1 MKTILQIV
9 ASLLFFIGTS
19 QDYKKMISSGNYT
32 VQEIQNSAELYFA
45 SSDKGRGTGYKIY
58 KRWEY
63 NALRMQDESGF
74 LKSPDYYYNIL
85 ESYNAERN
93 FLQQNSRMSS
103 VASWEDLG
111 PTNWNQ
117 TSGWNPGVGR
127 ITSIA
132 FEEDNDNHIIVGS
145 QTGGV
150 WKSTDG
156 GSTWSVLTDNLSNI
170 VVYSLAID
178 PTNANNY
185 FWGTSSGVIFKST
198 DSGATWNQLADIGGG
213 DVNKI
218 LIDPTNTNKMYC
230 SAQNGGIFKSTD
242 AGVSWSLIHS
252 EASTGFD
259 IEFKPGDYNTV
270 YASGNLFFKSTD
282 GGNVF
287 QIIQSDNSLTS
298 WTQDY
303 VSGNTDWI
311 KATANQ
317 NNSVSAQSGNY
328 LAIFYQPDFSAPIT
342 RLISP
347 QLDLSGSALP
357 KLKFSYSNV
366 NWELDI
372 DELKILY
379 KTGINEN
386 WIELVHFTAES
397 ASWQDVQISLP
408 SPTADYYVAFEGK
421 SNYGRGLTLDDVS
434 VEDINL
440 GVVFS
445 DNFDQGPNVNNF
457 GTGAKMIGV
466 SSDNPNV
473 VYLLEESSGRF
484 GGFYKSIDGG
494 DNFIKLDHTG
504 KNYFGYS
511 STASDDR
518 GQAPRDMDVIVNP
531 NDANDVHIAGILSW
545 RSTDGGTNF
554 NITSQWVP
562 QNAANQNIGY
572 CHADIDIMI
581 YRNNKIFVGS
591 DGGIFVANDP
601 LNVSSAYYTD
611 LSSGLGIRQFYKI
624 GISQTNPVIVSGG
637 SQDNG
642 TSLYRTDTQWYD
654 WLGADGMETFVDHSD
669 SNILYGTSQLGSLYK
684 STNQG
689 DSYQGIGFGQSGN
702 WVTPFEQDPIA
713 LNTIYTGYSQVY
725 KSIDGGS
732 TWNSVSQD
740 FGTNLNHLK
749 IAQSNNQI
757 MYAAYGG
764 LLYRTTDGGLT
775 LWQQLT
781 SFSGSINS
789 IAIHPTNPNKIA
801 VATTSSSKVYTSS
814 DGGNTWVTALYD
826 LPDFSALA
834 LVWDTTFGE
843 DVLYLGMNYGVYY
856 LLENTTSWE
865 PYSTALPNVIVN
877 ELEVNTADDK
887 LYAGTYGRGLW
898 RVNLFNPST
907 AGLNDF
913 SADSFTL
920 FPNPTNGIFTIK
932 WNTSELVTIKI
943 FDVLG
948 KLVFYEKD
956 RNLRLNPN
964 IELNSSKG
972 MYYVRLNTNNKAITE
987 KLILK

>member
-1 MKTILQIV
+1 MKAILQIV
-9 ASLLFFIGTS
+9 VCLMFFLGRS
-19 QDYKKMISSGNYT
+19 QDYKKMISSGSYT
-32 VQEIQNSAELYFA
+32 VQEIQNAAELYFA
-45 SSDKGRGTGYKIY
+45 SSDKGRGTGYKSY

-74 LKSPDYYYNIL
+74 LKSPDYYNNTL

-93 FLQQNSRMSS
+93 LLQQNSRMSS

-132 FEEDNDNHIIVGS
+132 FEENNDNHIIVGS

-185 FWGTSSGVIFKST
+185 FWGTSSGIIFKSI

-218 LIDPTNTNKMYC
+218 LIDPTDTNKMYC
-230 SAQNGGIFKSTD
+230 SAQYGGIFKSTD
-242 AGVSWSLIHS
+242 AGVSWSRIHS
-252 EASTGFD
+252 EANTGFD

-270 YASGNLFFKSTD
+270 YASGNSFFKSTD
-282 GGNVF
+282 GGNIF
-287 QIIQSDNSLTS
+287 QIIQSDNSLAS

-328 LAIFYQPDFSAPIT
+328 LAIFYQPDFSGPIT
-342 RLISP
+342 KLISP
-347 QLDLSGSALP
+347 QLDLSGSTLP
-357 KLKFSYSNV
+357 KLKFSYSSV
-366 NWELDI
+366 NWEGDI

-386 WIELVHFTAES
+386 WIELVHYTAES
-397 ASWQDVQISLP
+397 VSWQDVEISLP
-408 SPTADYYVAFEGK
+408 SPTSDYYVAFEGK

-434 VEDINL
+434 VEDFSL

-457 GTGAKMIGV
+457 STGAKMIGV
-466 SSDNPNV
+466 SEDDPNV
-473 VYLLEESSGRF
+473 VYLLEESSGKF

-545 RSTDGGTNF
+545 RSTDGGANF

-562 QNAANQNIGY
+562 QNAASQNIGY

-601 LNVSSAYYTD
+601 LNVSSTYYTD

-642 TSLYRTDTQWYD
+642 TSLYRADTQWYD

-702 WVTPFEQDPIA
+702 WVTPFEQDPVA

-732 TWNSVSQD
+732 NWNSVSQD

-972 MYYVRLNTNNKAITE
+972 MYYVRLNTNNKAITK

>member
-1 MKTILQIV
+1 MKVILQIV
-9 ASLLFFIGTS
+9 VCLMFFLGTS
-19 QDYKKMISSGNYT
+19 QDYKKMISSGNHT
-32 VQEIQNSAELYFA
+32 VQEIQNAAELYFA
-45 SSDKGRGTGYKIY
+45 SSDKGRGTGYKSY

-74 LKSPDYYYNIL
+74 LKSPDYYYNTL
-85 ESYNAERN
+85 ENYNAEHN
-93 FLQQNSRMSS
+93 LLQQNSRISS

-132 FEEDNDNHIIVGS
+132 FEENNDNHILVGS

-170 VVYSLAID
+170 VVYSLVID

-185 FWGTSSGVIFKST
+185 FWGTSSGIIFKST

-230 SAQNGGIFKSTD
+230 SAQYGGIFKSTD
-242 AGVSWSLIHS
+242 AGVSWSRIHS
-252 EASTGFD
+252 DANTGFD
-259 IEFKPGDYNTV
+259 IEFKPDDYNTV
-270 YASGNLFFKSTD
+270 YASGNSFFKSTD

-287 QIIQSDNSLTS
+287 QIIQSDISLMS

-328 LAIFYQPDFSAPIT
+328 LAIFYQPDFSGPVT

-357 KLKFSYSNV
+357 KLKFSYSSV
-366 NWELDI
+366 NYEGDI

-386 WIELVHFTAES
+386 WIELVHYTSES
-397 ASWQDVQISLP
+397 ASWQDVEISLP
-408 SPTADYYVAFEGK
+408 SPSADYYVAFEGK

-434 VEDINL
+434 VEDFNL
-440 GVVFS
+440 GVIFS

-457 GTGAKMIGV
+457 STGAKMIGI
-466 SSDNPNV
+466 SEDDPNV
-473 VYLLEESSGRF
+473 VYLLEESSGKF
-484 GGFYKSIDGG
+484 GGFYKSTDGG
-494 DNFIKLDHTG
+494 GNFIKLDHTE

-545 RSTDGGTNF
+545 RSTDGGANF

-562 QNAANQNIGY
+562 QNAANEDIGY

-591 DGGIFVANDP
+591 DGGIFVASDP
-601 LNVSSAYYTD
+601 LNVSSTYYTD

-689 DSYQGIGFGQSGN
+689 DSYQGISFGQSGN

-732 TWNSVSQD
+732 NWNSVSQD
-740 FGTNLNHLK
+740 FGMNLNHLK

-764 LLYRTTDGGLT
+764 LLYRTTDGGSTSWL
-775 LWQQLT
+775 QLT
-781 SFSGSINS
+781 TFPGNINS

-801 VATTSSSKVYTSS
+801 VATSSSPKVYTSS

-834 LVWDTTFGE
+834 LVWDTTFGK

-865 PYSTALPNVIVN
+865 PYSIDLPNVIVN

-898 RVNLFNPST
+898 RVNLFNPTS
-907 AGLNDF
+907 AGHNDF
-913 SADSFTL
+913 VADDLTL
-920 FPNPTNGIFTIK
+920 FPNPTTGIFTIK

-943 FDVLG
+943 FDILG

-972 MYYVRLNTNNKAITE
+972 MFYVRLNTNNKEITK

>member
-1 MKTILQIV
+1 M
-9 ASLLFFIGTS
+9 
-19 QDYKKMISSGNYT
+19 
-32 VQEIQNSAELYFA
+32 
-45 SSDKGRGTGYKIY
+45 
-58 KRWEY
+58 
-63 NALRMQDESGF
+63 
-74 LKSPDYYYNIL
+74 
-85 ESYNAERN
+85 
-93 FLQQNSRMSS
+93 
-103 VASWEDLG
+103 
-111 PTNWNQ
+111 
-117 TSGWNPGVGR
+117 
-127 ITSIA
+127 
-132 FEEDNDNHIIVGS
+132 
-145 QTGGV
+145 
-150 WKSTDG
+150 
-156 GSTWSVLTDNLSNI
+156 
-170 VVYSLAID
+170 
-178 PTNANNY
+178 
-185 FWGTSSGVIFKST
+185 
-198 DSGATWNQLADIGGG
+198 
-213 DVNKI
+213 
-218 LIDPTNTNKMYC
+218 
-230 SAQNGGIFKSTD
+230 
-242 AGVSWSLIHS
+242 
-252 EASTGFD
+252 
-259 IEFKPGDYNTV
+259 
-270 YASGNLFFKSTD
+270 
-282 GGNVF
+282 
-287 QIIQSDNSLTS
+287 
-298 WTQDY
+298 
-303 VSGNTDWI
+303 
-311 KATANQ
+311 
-317 NNSVSAQSGNY
+317 
-328 LAIFYQPDFSAPIT
+328 
-342 RLISP
+342 
-347 QLDLSGSALP
+347 
-357 KLKFSYSNV
+357 
-366 NWELDI
+366 NWEGDI

-386 WIELVHFTAES
+386 WIELVHYTAES
-397 ASWQDVQISLP
+397 VSWQDVEISLP
-408 SPTADYYVAFEGK
+408 SPTSDYYVAFEGK

-434 VEDINL
+434 VEDFSL

-457 GTGAKMIGV
+457 STGAKMIGV
-466 SSDNPNV
+466 SEDDPNV
-473 VYLLEESSGRF
+473 VYLLEESSGKF
-484 GGFYKSIDGG
+484 GGFYKSTDGG

-511 STASDDR
+511 STANDDR

-545 RSTDGGTNF
+545 RSTDGGANF

-581 YRNNKIFVGS
+581 YHNDKIYVGS

-601 LNVSSAYYTD
+601 LNVSSTYYTD

-702 WVTPFEQDPIA
+702 WVTPFEQDPTA
-713 LNTIYTGYSQVY
+713 LNTIYTGYSLVY
-725 KSIDGGS
+725 KSTDGGS
-732 TWNSVSQD
+732 NWNPISQD

-757 MYAAYGG
+757 MYAAYGD
-764 LLYRTTDGGLT
+764 LLYRTSDGGST
-775 LWQQLT
+775 SWQQLT
-781 SFSGSINS
+781 NFTGSINS
-789 IAIHPTNPNKIA
+789 IAIHPTNPNKVA
-801 VATTSSSKVYTSS
+801 VATTSSGKVYISS

-834 LVWDTTFGE
+834 LVWDTTYGE

-856 LLENTTSWE
+856 LLDSTTSWE

-877 ELEVNTADDK
+877 ELEVNTTDDK
-887 LYAGTYGRGLW
+887 LYVGTYGRGLW

-907 AGLNDF
+907 AGLNNFVTKDL
-913 SADSFTL
+913 TI
-920 FPNPTNGIFTIK
+920 FPNPTTGIFSIK
-932 WNTSELVTIKI
+932 WNTNELVTVKI

-964 IELNSSKG
+964 IELNSLKG
-972 MYYVRLNTNNKAITE
+972 MYYVRLNTNNKEITK

>member
-1 MKTILQIV
+1 
-9 ASLLFFIGTS
+9 
-19 QDYKKMISSGNYT
+19 
-32 VQEIQNSAELYFA
+32 
-45 SSDKGRGTGYKIY
+45 
-58 KRWEY
+58 
-63 NALRMQDESGF
+63 
-74 LKSPDYYYNIL
+74 
-85 ESYNAERN
+85 
-93 FLQQNSRMSS
+93 
-103 VASWEDLG
+103 
-111 PTNWNQ
+111 
-117 TSGWNPGVGR
+117 
-127 ITSIA
+127 IA
-132 FEEDNDNHIIVGS
+132 FEENNDNHIIVGS

-185 FWGTSSGVIFKST
+185 FWGTSSGIIFKSI

-218 LIDPTNTNKMYC
+218 LIDPTDTNKMYC
-230 SAQNGGIFKSTD
+230 SAQYGGIFKSTD
-242 AGVSWSLIHS
+242 AGVSWSRIHS
-252 EASTGFD
+252 EANTGFD

-270 YASGNLFFKSTD
+270 YASGNSFFKSTD
-282 GGNVF
+282 GGNIF
-287 QIIQSDNSLTS
+287 QIIQSDNSLAS

-328 LAIFYQPDFSAPIT
+328 LAIFYQPDFSDPIT
-342 RLISP
+342 KLISP
-347 QLDLSGSALP
+347 QLDLSGSTLP
-357 KLKFSYSNV
+357 KLKFSYSSV
-366 NWELDI
+366 NWEGDI

-386 WIELVHFTAES
+386 WIELVHYTAES
-397 ASWQDVQISLP
+397 VSWQDVEISLP
-408 SPTADYYVAFEGK
+408 SPTSDYYVAFEGK

-434 VEDINL
+434 VEDFSL

-457 GTGAKMIGV
+457 STGAKMIGV
-466 SSDNPNV
+466 SEDDPNV
-473 VYLLEESSGRF
+473 VYLLEESSGKF

-545 RSTDGGTNF
+545 RSTDGGANF

-562 QNAANQNIGY
+562 QNAASQNIGY

-601 LNVSSAYYTD
+601 LNVSSTYYTD

-702 WVTPFEQDPIA
+702 WVTPFEQDPVA

-732 TWNSVSQD
+732 NWNSVSQD

-972 MYYVRLNTNNKAITE
+972 MYYVRLNTNNKAITK